1 MASSGNVATIAKKTS
16 ANNKKSK
23 EVTALARKSHLY
35 SFTRRK
41 PIKRVQT
48 QTRAYNGNK
57 NEIAGLHSMGKS
69 FVYVCV
75 RCFPRDFSFF
85 LSVWQLIGLIVELAR
100 HFAATQCILALCVC
114 HRMWFGK
121 VGPHTT
127 GTHFCRVFG
136 QQWHSIKTQQ
146 LKIITILAQAA
157 SIAAAVKMRP
167 DRLTRATEMADNNH
181 VQCTRTQKNRARKTT
196 HKGRKNERKKNK
208 PVA

>member
-1 MASSGNVATIAKKTS
+1 MATKMKLQGFTQWAK
-16 ANNKKSK
+16 
-23 EVTALARKSHLY
+23 VLCALL
-35 SFTRRK
+35 FT
-41 PIKRVQT
+41 
-48 QTRAYNGNK
+48 
-57 NEIAGLHSMGKS
+57 
-69 FVYVCV
+69 
-75 RCFPRDFSFF
+75 CFLLF
-85 LSVWQLIGLIVELAR
+85 LSVWQLIGLIVEFAR

-167 DRLTRATEMADNNH
+167 DWSTRATEMADNNH
-181 VQCTRTQKNRARKTT
+181 VQLQRTKKP
-196 HKGRKNERKKNK
+196 RKKNNAQGTQK
-208 PVA
+208 REKKKQASCLKWIETQQWHWHDA